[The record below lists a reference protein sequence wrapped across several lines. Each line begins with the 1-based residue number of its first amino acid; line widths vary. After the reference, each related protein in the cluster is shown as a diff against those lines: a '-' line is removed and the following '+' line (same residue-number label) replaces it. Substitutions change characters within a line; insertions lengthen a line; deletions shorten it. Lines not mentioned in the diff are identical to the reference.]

1 MNDSIRRSTRAD
13 SLLTLMQHGSAFAIA
28 RRAGYRSRKGFLG
41 GDIYRFTIDGTTLDL
56 VAEGDASGVR
66 FSKVGD

>member
-1 MNDSIRRSTRAD
+1 
-13 SLLTLMQHGSAFAIA
+13 MQHGSAFAIA